1 MASRVYKSLP
11 KKGGHVYREHRSKK
25 GRIKKH
31 KPDYSLQTRQAKRE
45 KREVARHVAQAFAK
59 SVNATSAVK
68 NKNYE

>member
-11 KKGGHVYREHRSKK
+11 KKGGHVHREHRSKK

-59 SVNATSAVK
+59 SVKGSSAA
-68 NKNYE
+68 